1 MRGTVVNTPGYY
13 YAISY
18 WLSALVMILVHGCG
32 KKDVWKYV
40 HGVLSFISI
49 FTVMFF
55 TDGIKQM
62 FFMPLMVC
70 VFLLM
75 LLYIRMAGELP
86 WRETGF
92 FCAKAFINAEFA
104 ASLCWQIHY
113 FYTGDFSGQEKGTPE
128 QMLWRVLHMVVIYA
142 VLYILIYL
150 IERYLKKDIEELQ
163 ITRRELLVVYFV
175 LVVVYCISNVSYVD
189 VKSIFSAGTAMD
201 VFIIRTLAD
210 LSGMA
215 VLYAYHIQVKEI
227 QMRFEK
233 DTLRNIMDMQY
244 KNYKLSKE
252 SIDIVNQKYHDLK
265 HQIAVLR
272 SEADPGKREAFLDKM
287 EADIKK
293 YESQNKTGNKV
304 LDTVLTTKSLY
315 CAKNNITFTCVAD
328 GTLLDFMEVMDICSI
343 FGNALDNAIECEL
356 KIPDKEKRL
365 IHVSVSK
372 QKNFLLLRFE
382 NYYDT
387 ELNYQGGAFI
397 TTKRDKEFHGYGL
410 KSIRYT
416 VNKYD
421 GAVSI
426 DTKENWFDLKI
437 LIPVSE
443 NAQKQIDKIV

>member
-18 WLSALVMILVHGCG
+18 WLSALVMILVQGRG
-32 KKDVWKYV
+32 KKDLWKYLY
-40 HGVLSFISI
+40 GALSFISI

-62 FFMPLMVC
+62 FFMPLMIC

-75 LLYIRMAGELP
+75 LLYIKMAGELP

-104 ASLCWQIHY
+104 ASLCWQVHY
-113 FYTGDFSGQEKGTPE
+113 FYTGDFSSQEKGTPE

-175 LVVVYCISNVSYVD
+175 LIMVYCISNVSYVD

-252 SIDIVNQKYHDLK
+252 RIDIVNQKYHDLK
-265 HQIAVLR
+265 HQINLLKSGAD
-272 SEADPGKREAFLDKM
+272 SEKAGEYLEQMERE
-287 EADIKK
+287 IKI
-293 YESQNKTGNKV
+293 YETQNKTGNKV
-304 LDTVLTTKSLY
+304 LDTILTSKSMHCQRHGIEL
-315 CAKNNITFTCVAD
+315 KFM
-328 GTLLDFMEVMDICSI
+328 GEGQLLNFMEDMDISAL
-343 FGNALDNAIECEL
+343 FGNMLDNAIESVV
-356 KIPDKEKRL
+356 KIKDRQKRL
-365 IHVSVSK
+365 ISLHVIQDK
-372 QKNFLLLRFE
+372 QFIRIRTE
-382 NYYDT
+382 NYCEENVQFQD
-387 ELNYQGGAFI
+387 GIPI
-397 TTKRDKEFHGYGL
+397 TTKKDKRFHGYGM
-410 KSIRYT
+410 KSMKKI
-416 VNKYD
+416 VEKYGGSVMAGKTD
-421 GAVSI
+421 
-426 DTKENWFDLKI
+426 NWFELKI
-437 LIPVSE
+437 LIPM
-443 NAQKQIDKIV
+443 KH

>member
-40 HGVLSFISI
+40 YGVLSFISI

-128 QMLWRVLHMVVIYA
+128 QMLWRVLVIYA

-175 LVVVYCISNVSYVD
+175 MIMVYCISNVSYVD

-265 HQIAVLR
+265 HQINLLKSGAD
-272 SEADPGKREAFLDKM
+272 SEKAGEYLEQMERE
-287 EADIKK
+287 IKI
-293 YESQNKTGNKV
+293 YETQNKTGNKV
-304 LDTVLTTKSLY
+304 LDTILTSKSMHCQRHGIEL
-315 CAKNNITFTCVAD
+315 KFM
-328 GTLLDFMEVMDICSI
+328 GEGQLLNFMEDMDISAL
-343 FGNALDNAIECEL
+343 FGNMLDNAIESVV
-356 KIPDKEKRL
+356 KIKDRQKRL
-365 IHVSVSK
+365 ISLHVIQDK
-372 QKNFLLLRFE
+372 QFIRIRTE
-382 NYYDT
+382 NYCEENVQFQD
-387 ELNYQGGAFI
+387 GIPI
-397 TTKRDKEFHGYGL
+397 TTKKDKRFHGYGM
-410 KSIRYT
+410 KSMKKI
-416 VNKYD
+416 VEKY
-421 GAVSI
+421 GGSVMAG
-426 DTKENWFDLKI
+426 KANNWFELKI
-437 LIPVSE
+437 LIPM
-443 NAQKQIDKIV
+443 KH

>member
-40 HGVLSFISI
+40 YGVLSFISI

-113 FYTGDFSGQEKGTPE
+113 FYTGDFSGQEVGTPE
-128 QMLWRVLHMVVIYA
+128 QMLWRVLHMIVIYA

-150 IERYLKKDIEELQ
+150 LERYLKKDIEELQ
-163 ITRRELLVVYFV
+163 ITRKELLVVYFV
-175 LVVVYCISNVSYVD
+175 MIMVYCISNVSYVD

-265 HQIAVLR
+265 HQINLLKSGAD
-272 SEADPGKREAFLDKM
+272 SEKAGEYLEQMERE
-287 EADIKK
+287 IKI
-293 YESQNKTGNKV
+293 YETQNKTGNKV
-304 LDTVLTTKSLY
+304 LDTILTSKSMHCQRHGIEL
-315 CAKNNITFTCVAD
+315 KFM
-328 GTLLDFMEVMDICSI
+328 GEGQLLNFMEDMDISAL
-343 FGNALDNAIECEL
+343 FGNMLDNAIESVV
-356 KIPDKEKRL
+356 KIKDRQKRL
-365 IHVSVSK
+365 ISLHVIQDK
-372 QKNFLLLRFE
+372 QFIRIRTE
-382 NYYDT
+382 NYCEENVQFQD
-387 ELNYQGGAFI
+387 GIPI
-397 TTKRDKEFHGYGL
+397 TTKKDKRFHGYGM
-410 KSIRYT
+410 KSMKKI
-416 VNKYD
+416 VEKY
-421 GAVSI
+421 GGSVMAG
-426 DTKENWFDLKI
+426 KANNWFELKI
-437 LIPVSE
+437 LIPM
-443 NAQKQIDKIV
+443 KH

>member
-40 HGVLSFISI
+40 YGVLSFISI

-175 LVVVYCISNVSYVD
+175 LIMVYCISNVSYVD

-210 LSGMA
+210 LSAFSDDAWA
-215 VLYAYHIQVKEI
+215 VDGSGRCDHGI
-227 QMRFEK
+227 FC
-233 DTLRNIMDMQY
+233 DP
-244 KNYKLSKE
+244 
-252 SIDIVNQKYHDLK
+252 DIF
-265 HQIAVLR
+265 A
-272 SEADPGKREAFLDKM
+272 AFF
-287 EADIKK
+287 
-293 YESQNKTGNKV
+293 V
-304 LDTVLTTKSLY
+304 F
-315 CAKNNITFTCVAD
+315 CR
-328 GTLLDFMEVMDICSI
+328 
-343 FGNALDNAIECEL
+343 IECFAEFKN
-356 KIPDKEKRL
+356 KIFNERKHFPW
-365 IHVSVSK
+365 I
-372 QKNFLLLRFE
+372 RF
-382 NYYDT
+382 
-387 ELNYQGGAFI
+387 AF
-397 TTKRDKEFHGYGL
+397 KDFCGNGL
-410 KSIRYT
+410 
-416 VNKYD
+416 
-421 GAVSI
+421 G
-426 DTKENWFDLKI
+426 
-437 LIPVSE
+437 
-443 NAQKQIDKIV
+443 

>member
-40 HGVLSFISI
+40 YGVLSFISI

-128 QMLWRVLHMVVIYA
+128 QMLWRVLYMVVIYA

-175 LVVVYCISNVSYVD
+175 LIMVYCISNVSYVD

-265 HQIAVLR
+265 HQINLLKRGAD
-272 SEADPGKREAFLDKM
+272 SEKAGEYLEQMERE
-287 EADIKK
+287 IKI
-293 YESQNKTGNKV
+293 YETQNKTGNKV
-304 LDTVLTTKSLY
+304 LDTILTSKSMHCQRHGIEL
-315 CAKNNITFTCVAD
+315 KFM
-328 GTLLDFMEVMDICSI
+328 GEGQLLNFMEDMDISAL
-343 FGNALDNAIECEL
+343 FGNMLDNAIESVV
-356 KIPDKEKRL
+356 KIKDRQKRL
-365 IHVSVSK
+365 ISLHVIQDK
-372 QKNFLLLRFE
+372 QFIRIRTE
-382 NYYDT
+382 NYCEENVQFQD
-387 ELNYQGGAFI
+387 GIPI
-397 TTKRDKEFHGYGL
+397 TTKKDKRFHGYGM
-410 KSIRYT
+410 KSMKKI
-416 VNKYD
+416 VEKY
-421 GAVSI
+421 GGSVMAG
-426 DTKENWFDLKI
+426 KANNWFELKI
-437 LIPVSE
+437 LIPM
-443 NAQKQIDKIV
+443 KH

>member
-40 HGVLSFISI
+40 YGVLSFISI

-113 FYTGDFSGQEKGTPE
+113 FYTGDFSGQEVGTPE
-128 QMLWRVLHMVVIYA
+128 QMLWRVLHMIVIYA

-150 IERYLKKDIEELQ
+150 LERYLKKDIEELQ
-163 ITRRELLVVYFV
+163 ITRKELLVVYFV
-175 LVVVYCISNVSYVD
+175 MIMEYCISNVSYVD

-265 HQIAVLR
+265 HQINLLKSGAD
-272 SEADPGKREAFLDKM
+272 SEKAGEYLEQMERE
-287 EADIKK
+287 IKI
-293 YESQNKTGNKV
+293 YETQNKTGNKV
-304 LDTVLTTKSLY
+304 LDTILTSKSMHCQRHGIEL
-315 CAKNNITFTCVAD
+315 KFM
-328 GTLLDFMEVMDICSI
+328 GEGQLLNFMEDMDISAL
-343 FGNALDNAIECEL
+343 FGNMLDNAIESVV
-356 KIPDKEKRL
+356 KIKDRQKRL
-365 IHVSVSK
+365 ISLHVIQDK
-372 QKNFLLLRFE
+372 QFIRIRTE
-382 NYYDT
+382 NYCEENVQFQD
-387 ELNYQGGAFI
+387 GIPI
-397 TTKRDKEFHGYGL
+397 TTKKDKRFHGYGM
-410 KSIRYT
+410 KSMKKI
-416 VNKYD
+416 VEKY
-421 GAVSI
+421 GGSVMAS
-426 DTKENWFDLKI
+426 KANNWFELKI
-437 LIPVSE
+437 LIPM
-443 NAQKQIDKIV
+443 KH

>member
-40 HGVLSFISI
+40 YGVLSFISI

-113 FYTGDFSGQEKGTPE
+113 FYTGDFSGQEVGTPE
-128 QMLWRVLHMVVIYA
+128 QMLWRVLHMIVIYA

-265 HQIAVLR
+265 HQINLLKSGAD
-272 SEADPGKREAFLDKM
+272 SEKAGEYLEQMERE
-287 EADIKK
+287 IKI
-293 YESQNKTGNKV
+293 YETQNKTGNKV
-304 LDTVLTTKSLY
+304 LDTILTSKSMHCQRHGIEL
-315 CAKNNITFTCVAD
+315 KFM
-328 GTLLDFMEVMDICSI
+328 GEGQLLNFMEDMDISAL
-343 FGNALDNAIECEL
+343 FGNMLDNAIESVV
-356 KIPDKEKRL
+356 KIKDRQKRL
-365 IHVSVSK
+365 ISLHVIQDK
-372 QKNFLLLRFE
+372 QFIRIRTE
-382 NYYDT
+382 NYCEENVQFQD
-387 ELNYQGGAFI
+387 GIPI
-397 TTKRDKEFHGYGL
+397 TTKKDKRFHGYGM
-410 KSIRYT
+410 KSMKKIIE
-416 VNKYD
+416 KYGGSVMAGKTD
-421 GAVSI
+421 
-426 DTKENWFDLKI
+426 NWFELKI
-437 LIPVSE
+437 LIPM
-443 NAQKQIDKIV
+443 KH

>member
-18 WLSALVMILVHGCG
+18 WLSALVMILVQGRG
-32 KKDVWKYV
+32 KKDLWKYLY
-40 HGVLSFISI
+40 GALSFISI

-62 FFMPLMVC
+62 FFMPLMIC

-113 FYTGDFSGQEKGTPE
+113 FYTGDFSGQEKGTPD
-128 QMLWRVLHMVVIYA
+128 QMLWRALHMVVIYA

-175 LVVVYCISNVSYVD
+175 MAAVYCISNVSYVD

-265 HQIAVLR
+265 HQINLLKSGAD
-272 SEADPGKREAFLDKM
+272 SEKAGEYLEQMERE
-287 EADIKK
+287 IKI
-293 YESQNKTGNKV
+293 YETQNKTGNKV
-304 LDTVLTTKSLY
+304 LDTILTSKSMHCQRHGIEL
-315 CAKNNITFTCVAD
+315 KFM
-328 GTLLDFMEVMDICSI
+328 GEGQLLNFMEDMDISAL
-343 FGNALDNAIECEL
+343 FGNMLDNAIESVV
-356 KIPDKEKRL
+356 KIKDRQKRL
-365 IHVSVSK
+365 ISLHVIQDK
-372 QKNFLLLRFE
+372 QFIRIRTE
-382 NYYDT
+382 NYCEENVQFQD
-387 ELNYQGGAFI
+387 GIPI
-397 TTKRDKEFHGYGL
+397 TTKKDKRFHGYGM
-410 KSIRYT
+410 KSMKKI
-416 VNKYD
+416 VEKY
-421 GAVSI
+421 GGSVMAG
-426 DTKENWFDLKI
+426 KANNWFELKI
-437 LIPVSE
+437 LIPM
-443 NAQKQIDKIV
+443 KH

>member
-113 FYTGDFSGQEKGTPE
+113 FYTGDFSGQEVGTPE
-128 QMLWRVLHMVVIYA
+128 QMLWRVLHMIVIYA

-150 IERYLKKDIEELQ
+150 LERYLKKDIEELQ

-175 LVVVYCISNVSYVD
+175 MIMVYCISNVSYVD

-265 HQIAVLR
+265 HQINLLKSGAD
-272 SEADPGKREAFLDKM
+272 SEKAGEYLEQMERE
-287 EADIKK
+287 IKI
-293 YESQNKTGNKV
+293 YETQNKTGNKV
-304 LDTVLTTKSLY
+304 LDTILTSKSMHCQRHGIEL
-315 CAKNNITFTCVAD
+315 KFM
-328 GTLLDFMEVMDICSI
+328 GEGQLLNFMEDMDISAL
-343 FGNALDNAIECEL
+343 FGNMLDNAIESVV
-356 KIPDKEKRL
+356 KIKDRQKRL
-365 IHVSVSK
+365 ISLHVIQDK
-372 QKNFLLLRFE
+372 QFIRIRTE
-382 NYYDT
+382 NYCEENVQFQD
-387 ELNYQGGAFI
+387 GIPI
-397 TTKRDKEFHGYGL
+397 TTKKDKRFHGYGM
-410 KSIRYT
+410 KSMKKI
-416 VNKYD
+416 VEKY
-421 GAVSI
+421 GGSVMAG
-426 DTKENWFDLKI
+426 KANNWFELKI
-437 LIPVSE
+437 LIPM
-443 NAQKQIDKIV
+443 KH

>member
-40 HGVLSFISI
+40 HGVLNFISI

-113 FYTGDFSGQEKGTPE
+113 FYTGDFSGQEVGTPE
-128 QMLWRVLHMVVIYA
+128 QMLWRVLHMIVIYA

-150 IERYLKKDIEELQ
+150 LERYLKKDIEELQ

-175 LVVVYCISNVSYVD
+175 MIMVYCISNVSYVD

-265 HQIAVLR
+265 HQINLLKSGAD
-272 SEADPGKREAFLDKM
+272 SEKAGEYLEQMERE
-287 EADIKK
+287 IKI
-293 YESQNKTGNKV
+293 YETQNKTGNKV
-304 LDTVLTTKSLY
+304 LDTILTSKSMHCQRHGIEL
-315 CAKNNITFTCVAD
+315 KFM
-328 GTLLDFMEVMDICSI
+328 GEGQLLNFMEDMDISAL
-343 FGNALDNAIECEL
+343 FGNMLDNAIESVV
-356 KIPDKEKRL
+356 KIKDRQKRL
-365 IHVSVSK
+365 ISLHVIQDK
-372 QKNFLLLRFE
+372 QFIRIRTE
-382 NYYDT
+382 NYCEENVQFQD
-387 ELNYQGGAFI
+387 GIPI
-397 TTKRDKEFHGYGL
+397 TTKKDKRFHGYGM
-410 KSIRYT
+410 KSMKKI
-416 VNKYD
+416 VEKYD
-421 GAVSI
+421 GSVMAGKT
-426 DTKENWFDLKI
+426 DNWFELKI
-437 LIPVSE
+437 LIPM
-443 NAQKQIDKIV
+443 KH

>member
-40 HGVLSFISI
+40 YGVLSFISN

-113 FYTGDFSGQEKGTPE
+113 FYTGDFSGQEVGTPE
-128 QMLWRVLHMVVIYA
+128 QMLWRVLHMIVIYA

-150 IERYLKKDIEELQ
+150 LERYLKKDIEELQ
-163 ITRRELLVVYFV
+163 ITRRELLAVYFV
-175 LVVVYCISNVSYVD
+175 MIMVYCISNVSYVD

-265 HQIAVLR
+265 HQINLLKSGAD
-272 SEADPGKREAFLDKM
+272 SEKAGEYLEQMERE
-287 EADIKK
+287 IKI
-293 YESQNKTGNKV
+293 YETQNKTGNKV
-304 LDTVLTTKSLY
+304 LDTILTSKSMHCQRHGIEL
-315 CAKNNITFTCVAD
+315 KFM
-328 GTLLDFMEVMDICSI
+328 GEGQLLNFMEDMDISAL
-343 FGNALDNAIECEL
+343 FGNMLDNAIESVV
-356 KIPDKEKRL
+356 KIKDRQKRL
-365 IHVSVSK
+365 ISLHVIQDK
-372 QKNFLLLRFE
+372 QFIRIRTE
-382 NYYDT
+382 NYCEENVQFQD
-387 ELNYQGGAFI
+387 GIPI
-397 TTKRDKEFHGYGL
+397 TTKKDKRFHGYGM
-410 KSIRYT
+410 KSMKKI
-416 VNKYD
+416 VEKY
-421 GAVSI
+421 GGSVMAG
-426 DTKENWFDLKI
+426 KANNWFELKI
-437 LIPVSE
+437 LIPM
-443 NAQKQIDKIV
+443 KH

>member
-40 HGVLSFISI
+40 YGVLSFISI

-128 QMLWRVLHMVVIYA
+128 QMLWRALHMVVIYA

-175 LVVVYCISNVSYVD
+175 LIMVYCISNVSYVD

-265 HQIAVLR
+265 HQINLLKSGAD
-272 SEADPGKREAFLDKM
+272 SEKAGEYLEQMERE
-287 EADIKK
+287 IKI
-293 YESQNKTGNKV
+293 YETQNKTGNKV
-304 LDTVLTTKSLY
+304 LDTILTSKSMHCQRHGIEL
-315 CAKNNITFTCVAD
+315 KFM
-328 GTLLDFMEVMDICSI
+328 GEGQLLNFMEDMDISAL
-343 FGNALDNAIECEL
+343 FGNMLDNAIESVV
-356 KIPDKEKRL
+356 KIKDRQKRL
-365 IHVSVSK
+365 ISLHVIQDK
-372 QKNFLLLRFE
+372 QFIRIRTE
-382 NYYDT
+382 NYCEENVQFQD
-387 ELNYQGGAFI
+387 GIPI
-397 TTKRDKEFHGYGL
+397 TTKKDKRFHGYGM
-410 KSIRYT
+410 KSMKKI
-416 VNKYD
+416 VEKY
-421 GAVSI
+421 GGSVMAG
-426 DTKENWFDLKI
+426 KANNWFELKI
-437 LIPVSE
+437 LIPM
-443 NAQKQIDKIV
+443 KH

>member
-40 HGVLSFISI
+40 YGVLSFISI

-86 WRETGF
+86 WREAGF

-113 FYTGDFSGQEKGTPE
+113 FYTGDFSGHEKGTPE

-175 LVVVYCISNVSYVD
+175 MIMVYCISNVSYVD

-265 HQIAVLR
+265 HQINLLKSGAD
-272 SEADPGKREAFLDKM
+272 SEKAGEYLEQMERE
-287 EADIKK
+287 IKI
-293 YESQNKTGNKV
+293 YETQNKTGNKV
-304 LDTVLTTKSLY
+304 LDTILTSKSMHCQRHGIEL
-315 CAKNNITFTCVAD
+315 KFM
-328 GTLLDFMEVMDICSI
+328 GEGQLLNFMEDMDISAL
-343 FGNALDNAIECEL
+343 FGNMLDNAIESVV
-356 KIPDKEKRL
+356 KIKDRQKRL
-365 IHVSVSK
+365 ISLHVIQDK
-372 QKNFLLLRFE
+372 QFIRIRTE
-382 NYYDT
+382 NYCEENVQFQD
-387 ELNYQGGAFI
+387 GIPI
-397 TTKRDKEFHGYGL
+397 TTKKDKRFHGYGM
-410 KSIRYT
+410 KSMKKIVEKYGGSVMAGK
-416 VNKYD
+416 VN
-421 GAVSI
+421 
-426 DTKENWFDLKI
+426 NWFELKI
-437 LIPVSE
+437 LIPM
-443 NAQKQIDKIV
+443 KH

>member
-40 HGVLSFISI
+40 YGVLSFISI

-113 FYTGDFSGQEKGTPE
+113 FYTGDFSGQEVGTPE

-175 LVVVYCISNVSYVD
+175 MIMVYCISNVSYVD

-265 HQIAVLR
+265 HQINLLKSGAD
-272 SEADPGKREAFLDKM
+272 SEKAGEYLEQMERE
-287 EADIKK
+287 IKI
-293 YESQNKTGNKV
+293 YETQNKTGNKV
-304 LDTVLTTKSLY
+304 LDTILTSKSMHCQRHGIEL
-315 CAKNNITFTCVAD
+315 KFM
-328 GTLLDFMEVMDICSI
+328 GEGQLLNFMEDMDISAL
-343 FGNALDNAIECEL
+343 FGNMLDNAIESVV
-356 KIPDKEKRL
+356 KIKDRQKRL
-365 IHVSVSK
+365 ISLHVIQDK
-372 QKNFLLLRFE
+372 QFIRIRTE
-382 NYYDT
+382 NYCEENVQFQD
-387 ELNYQGGAFI
+387 GIPI
-397 TTKRDKEFHGYGL
+397 TTKKDKRFHGYGM
-410 KSIRYT
+410 KSMKKI
-416 VNKYD
+416 VEKY
-421 GAVSI
+421 GGSVMAG
-426 DTKENWFDLKI
+426 KANNWFELKI
-437 LIPVSE
+437 LIPM
-443 NAQKQIDKIV
+443 KH

>member
-175 LVVVYCISNVSYVD
+175 MIMVYCISNVSYVD

-265 HQIAVLR
+265 HQINLLKTQAYV
-272 SEADPGKREAFLDKM
+272 GKSTSYLEKM
-287 EADIKK
+287 EREIRV
-293 YESQNKTGNKV
+293 YETQNKTGNQI
-304 LDTVLTTKSLY
+304 LDAVLTNKAMICQNKEIEL
-315 CAKNNITFTCVAD
+315 KFIVD
-328 GTLLDFMEVMDICSI
+328 GGALSFMEDMDVSAL
-343 FGNALDNAIECEL
+343 FGNMLDNAIESAEKQQEKQKRLIWLYVTKEKQFVRIRTENYCDEKIRFKNGMPVTTKKDRRLHGYGMKSIKSTVEKYHGSVVAAQENNWFEL
-356 KIPDKEKRL
+356 KI
-365 IHVSVSK
+365 
-372 QKNFLLLRFE
+372 LLPA
-382 NYYDT
+382 
-387 ELNYQGGAFI
+387 GA
-397 TTKRDKEFHGYGL
+397 
-410 KSIRYT
+410 
-416 VNKYD
+416 
-421 GAVSI
+421 
-426 DTKENWFDLKI
+426 
-437 LIPVSE
+437 
-443 NAQKQIDKIV
+443 

>member
-113 FYTGDFSGQEKGTPE
+113 FYTGDFSGQEVGTPE
-128 QMLWRVLHMVVIYA
+128 QMLWRVLHMIVIYA

-150 IERYLKKDIEELQ
+150 LERYLKKDIEELQ

-175 LVVVYCISNVSYVD
+175 MIMVYCISNVSYVD

-265 HQIAVLR
+265 HQINLLKSGAD
-272 SEADPGKREAFLDKM
+272 SEKAGEYLEQMERE
-287 EADIKK
+287 IKI
-293 YESQNKTGNKV
+293 YETQNKTGNKV
-304 LDTVLTTKSLY
+304 LDTILTSKSTHCQRHGIEL
-315 CAKNNITFTCVAD
+315 KFM
-328 GTLLDFMEVMDICSI
+328 GEGQLLNFMEDMDISAL
-343 FGNALDNAIECEL
+343 FGNMLDNAIESVV
-356 KIPDKEKRL
+356 KIKDRQKRL
-365 IHVSVSK
+365 ISLHVIQDK
-372 QKNFLLLRFE
+372 QFIRIRTE
-382 NYYDT
+382 NYCEENVQFQD
-387 ELNYQGGAFI
+387 GIPI
-397 TTKRDKEFHGYGL
+397 TTKKDKRFHGYGM
-410 KSIRYT
+410 KSMKKI
-416 VNKYD
+416 VEKY
-421 GAVSI
+421 GGSVMAG
-426 DTKENWFDLKI
+426 KANNWFELKI
-437 LIPVSE
+437 LIPM
-443 NAQKQIDKIV
+443 KH